1 MTKKNALVAIEVIK
15 KFGFSNLKIEIE
27 DFLNPENIIQLG
39 YEPYRIDILMDVKG
53 SNFEDYYEKR
63 TTAILDETTVNFLS
77 LEDLIQVKKDAGRLQ
92 DLADAEQLEKIK
104 NKNV

>member
-1 MTKKNALVAIEVIK
+1 LDE
-15 KFGFSNLKIEIE
+15 
-27 DFLNPENIIQLG
+27 
-39 YEPYRIDILMDVKG
+39 
-53 SNFEDYYEKR
+53 